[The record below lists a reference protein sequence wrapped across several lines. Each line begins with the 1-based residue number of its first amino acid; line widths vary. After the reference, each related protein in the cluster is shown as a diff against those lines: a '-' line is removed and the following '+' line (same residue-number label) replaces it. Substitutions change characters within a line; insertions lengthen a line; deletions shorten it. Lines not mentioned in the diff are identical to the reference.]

1 MYVYVYVCVLTR
13 VSRNSGNHTA
23 LVCVM
28 TGGGA
33 STRPAHARL
42 QSEFDEAIAVRAPGR
57 PGPRGHD

>member
-1 MYVYVYVCVLTR
+1 MCVLGR

-23 LVCVM
+23 PVYVM